1 MARMRPERIDGLD
14 RVTPGELKVF
24 HFLREAA
31 RPHRDFV
38 CWYRP
43 LLGGPGVEPDFV
55 LFGQHLG
62 LLVLE
67 VKNWILP
74 QIVAAD
80 QHQFVLRVKD
90 REERKINPDRQA
102 KNYVDALLEA
112 LKAVPAFVDQPPPH
126 CGQLKI
132 PVGRMVVFPYIS
144 QADYLQY
151 GFNRILPLE
160 RVLLQEDLDPAG
172 EVMGDPS
179 GQAFRARLARAF
191 PFPFA
196 GLTPKELAKLEAL
209 LWPEVRLD
217 LPLRQ
222 GADKARFQAEV
233 RALDD
238 LQARVARQL
247 GSGHRLLK
255 GPPGSGKTLVLI
267 HRCYVLRK
275 YQPQPPRIL
284 LVCYIIALASYL
296 KRLLQEKGLGIGEGG
311 VHVHHFYELCSFI
324 LQNSLGEPVQFN
336 VPDSSYYETII
347 TYTLESVQQGLHRL
361 GQFDVIL
368 VDEGQD
374 FSNEMLKI
382 LLGLLRHGGDL
393 VIALDAYQDLYRRQ
407 TSWRALGIQAQGRSL
422 YLGRVYRHTAEIFA
436 FTQCFLGMARP
447 QEPTLPLFPEE
458 ELEHGEPPQVRR
470 FPDMEKLEAFL
481 VTDIRRHL
489 DAGAFTRAE
498 IAILYDD
505 KVYGPEGFH
514 YGGRELPRRLKQRLQ
529 AAGIP
534 VKWVSE
540 DLRAKELF
548 DITTDRV
555 SLVSIHSAKGLD
567 FDLVYV
573 VGADRI
579 RATDET
585 RPYLTR
591 LLYVA
596 LTRAKYRLVIPYVEE
611 NEFIRKMARC
621 LEV

>member
-1 MARMRPERIDGLD
+1 MARMRPEKIDGLE
-14 RVTPGELKVF
+14 RATPGELKVF
-24 HFLREAA
+24 QFLKEAA
-31 RPHRDFV
+31 RPHHDYV
-38 CWYRP
+38 AWYKP
-43 LLGGPGVEPDFV
+43 LLGGAGVEPDFV

-67 VKNWILP
+67 VKDWVLP

-80 QHQFVLRVKD
+80 QHHFVLRAGD
-90 REERKINPDRQA
+90 REEKKINPDRQA
-102 KNYVDALLEA
+102 KNYVDALMEV

-126 CGQLKI
+126 RGQLKI
-132 PVGRMVVFPYIS
+132 PVGRVVVFPHIS
-144 QADYLQY
+144 RADYLHHQL
-151 GFNRILPLE
+151 NRVTPLE

-172 EVMGDPS
+172 EVMGDSS

-217 LPLRQ
+217 LPCRQ
-222 GADKARFQAEV
+222 GADKTRFLAEV

-267 HRCYVLRK
+267 HRCYVLHK
-275 YQPQPPRIL
+275 YRPQPPRIL
-284 LVCYIIALASYL
+284 LVCYNIALASYL
-296 KRLLQEKGLGIGEGG
+296 KRLLQEKGLGIGDGG
-311 VHVHHFYELCSFI
+311 VHVHHFYELCSLI
-324 LQNSLGEPVQFN
+324 LQNSLGEPVQYN
-336 VPDSSYYETII
+336 VPDSSYYETVIH
-347 TYTLESVQQGLHRL
+347 YTLESVQQGLHRL
-361 GQFDVIL
+361 GQFEVIL

-374 FSNEMLKI
+374 FNNDMLKI
-382 LLGLLRHGGDL
+382 LLGLLRPGGDL
-393 VIALDAYQDLYRRQ
+393 VIALDAHQDLYRRQ
-407 TSWRALGIQAQGRSL
+407 TSWRAAGIQAQGRSL
-422 YLGRVYRHTAEIFA
+422 YLGRVYRHTAALFA
-436 FTQCFLGMARP
+436 FTQCFLGLSRP
-447 QEPTLPLFPEE
+447 QGKTLPLFPEE
-458 ELEHGEPPQVRR
+458 VCHGEPPQLRR
-470 FPDMEKLEAFL
+470 FASQEELETFL
-481 VTDIRRHL
+481 VADIHRQL
-489 DAGAFTRAE
+489 ETGAFSRAE
-498 IAILYDD
+498 IAVLYDD
-505 KVYGPEGFH
+505 KVYGPEGFQ
-514 YGGRELPRRLKQRLQ
+514 YGGRELPRRLQQRLQ

-579 RATDET
+579 QATEET

-611 NEFIRKMARC
+611 NEFIRKMAKC